1 MRPPLRE
8 IDRPLVAVV
17 LALAAYGLVTLY
29 SAGQTD
35 VPTFVETIWRKQ
47 LIWLAMGIIA
57 TVLMFRASPR
67 LLEWATPYAYAISVV
82 VLVWTLFAGVGAGTA
97 ASERSWLA
105 VGGVRLGQPAE
116 IAKLAVVLM
125 LARWL
130 AEQREPP
137 ATLRHLVYLP
147 FPFPLIGRPAGAPV
161 LSPCLIA
168 GIPSFLVFKQP
179 DLGSSMVFV
188 AILFTMLYWAGTRLS
203 LLVLLGSPVIG
214 LVLAFST
221 VAWGAWILVLIAL
234 LIWWRPYVWEGLA
247 VMLANLVMGVVAVPF
262 WQRLAPYQQNRLLA
276 FLNPQEDPRATGW
289 HVIQSK
295 IAIGSG
301 GFLGQG
307 FLHGPQK
314 RLAFLPAQFTDFIFS
329 VVGEELGFLGVL
341 VALALFAALIFILIR
356 IARRATDPYSSLCVF
371 GVTGMLFTH
380 MLENIGMTVNL
391 LPITG
396 IPLPFFSYGG
406 SFLLACFM
414 GIGISLRVAWE
425 SRQSGYAEL

>member
-17 LALAAYGLVTLY
+17 LALAAYGLATLY

-47 LIWLAMGIIA
+47 LIWLAMGVIA

-67 LLEWATPYAYAISVV
+67 LLEWATPYAYALGVV
-82 VLVWTLFAGVGAGTA
+82 VLIWTLFAGVGAGTA

-130 AEQREPP
+130 AEQRDPP
-137 ATLRHLVYLP
+137 ATLRHLAYLP

-188 AILFTMLYWAGTRLS
+188 AILFTMLYWAGTRMS

-247 VMLANLVMGVVAVPF
+247 VMLANLIMGVVAVPF

-414 GIGISLRVAWE
+414 GVGISLRVAWE